1 MLPRVEGMRR
11 GGKGERTGGGTG
23 GTRGEE
29 KNIDIRLG
37 SEYF

>member
-11 GGKGERTGGGTG
+11 GGKGERTEGDR
-23 GTRGEE
+23 GTRGKE